1 MPHPPRRIAGVTITH
16 LGGAAHLLG
25 GLGLGLGDAHTHL
38 TQTSVNVCV
47 KMCRVAADK
56 MALQG
61 DLDVLPVGGDH
72 AAVAVLALGPR
83 PLGQQRR
90 QPGQHHTQLHA
101 SEVFSFFQHFQLNFL
116 SK

>member
-1 MPHPPRRIAGVTITH
+1 MVVRLTCWEVWDCDWETLT
-16 LGGAAHLLG
+16 L
-25 GLGLGLGDAHTHL
+25 TW

-83 PLGQQRR
+83 PLGQHRG

-101 SEVFSFFQHFQLNFL
+101 SEVFSFF
-116 SK
+116 